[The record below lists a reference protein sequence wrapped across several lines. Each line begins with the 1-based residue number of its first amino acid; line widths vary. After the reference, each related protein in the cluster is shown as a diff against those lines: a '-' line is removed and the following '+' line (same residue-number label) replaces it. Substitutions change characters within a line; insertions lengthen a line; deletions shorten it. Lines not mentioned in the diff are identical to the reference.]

1 MIEANIQGIWQ
12 SRVVLSCACLVGTMM
27 TAWGQDAWRVE
38 TPELDKAVAEMEV
51 QSEETGREMVGLVLP
66 TTFNFFQEASRSL
79 SNGKDIWT
87 LQVEAPGAEATCVYF
102 DDFHLPAGAELRFET
117 PEGRYA
123 QTWVEGPVTSAEN
136 NDHRRWTND
145 EVPGDALVMVYE
157 CPAGVTEPASLGV
170 MGVGFFARHQRFP
183 APWDATLE
191 RGGSDPCQV
200 DVNCPEGDSW
210 ECEKDAVV
218 KLRITQG
225 GGIFLCSGS
234 MVNNTARDCR
244 QLMLSSFHCANEVEE
259 DEWPFFKVQ
268 YNYEY
273 FDCGGVQSINSRTRT
288 GVIHLTDSDDMPNGQ
303 INGSDFLLVEV
314 EDPILDTWEPFYAGW
329 DASGFN
335 GHGGVGIHH
344 PSGDRKKISTYSNS
358 LINSNAYA
366 IGAHWRVTWVATETN
381 HGVTEGGS
389 SGSPIFEENHRILGT
404 LSGGASFCSSPN
416 SPDYYGKMS
425 YHWDGA
431 NPIPTSMRLK
441 AFLDPADT
449 GEEFMDGSYVQT
461 DEAGN
466 VSCDVYT
473 SCAATEVEER
483 FLSGLTVAPNPT
495 RDQLTVTVPQGFD
508 VARVQW
514 FDAMGRALGEMAG
527 SSFAGQLDVSAW
539 GTGVRYVTVTTQDGW
554 STTRRV
560 VVQ

>member
-1 MIEANIQGIWQ
+1 
-12 SRVVLSCACLVGTMM
+12 
-27 TAWGQDAWRVE
+27 
-38 TPELDKAVAEMEV
+38 
-51 QSEETGREMVGLVLP
+51 
-66 TTFNFFQEASRSL
+66 
-79 SNGKDIWT
+79 
-87 LQVEAPGAEATCVYF
+87 
-102 DDFHLPAGAELRFET
+102 
-117 PEGRYA
+117 
-123 QTWVEGPVTSAEN
+123 
-136 NDHRRWTND
+136 
-145 EVPGDALVMVYE
+145 
-157 CPAGVTEPASLGV
+157 
-170 MGVGFFARHQRFP
+170 
-183 APWDATLE
+183 
-191 RGGSDPCQV
+191 
-200 DVNCPEGDSW
+200 
-210 ECEKDAVV
+210 
-218 KLRITQG
+218 
-225 GGIFLCSGS
+225 
-234 MVNNTARDCR
+234 
-244 QLMLSSFHCANEVEE
+244 
-259 DEWPFFKVQ
+259 
-268 YNYEY
+268 
-273 FDCGGVQSINSRTRT
+273 
-288 GVIHLTDSDDMPNGQ
+288 MPNGQ
-303 INGSDFLLVEV
+303 ISSSDFLLVEV
-314 EDPILDTWEPFYAGW
+314 EDPILDTWEPFTQGW

-366 IGAHWRVTWVATETN
+366 IGAHWRVTWVATQTN

-495 RDQLTVTVPQGFD
+495 RGQLTVTVPQGFD